1 MKVSIEPPKL
11 YTAKQLSLTYDNLVR
26 FEPDEKAGEDMA
38 QFMQGDL
45 DIRPADSNEKEK
57 QDASKRDQV

>member
-1 MKVSIEPPKL
+1 MKVSIEPPEI

-38 QFMQGDL
+38 QFMQGDHL
-45 DIRPADSNEKEK
+45 
-57 QDASKRDQV
+57 